1 MELPTDIITY
11 SIWSGYMTIALFI
24 LTLIAWIAGW
34 GFKFRLFGAASFMG
48 VVTASI
54 FALSLGLFTHTTI
67 PGAARYSLV
76 YDNGYNKAVIVVPP
90 DIDQSAIAPTLR
102 QAVADLSTY
111 GRTGS
116 NGNNQFTVAI
126 RTVLHPQDT
135 ISIPLYL
142 GQAKQ
147 SFFPRENEDLTI
159 QIFENNLEQLTV
171 NSYQSSVSS

>member
-1 MELPTDIITY
+1 MELPTDILTY
-11 SIWSGYMTIALFI
+11 SIWSGYLTIALFL

-34 GFKFRLFGAASFMG
+34 GFKFRLIGATSFMG
-48 VVTASI
+48 VITASI
-54 FALSLGLFTHTTI
+54 FALGLGLFSHTTI
-67 PGAARYSLV
+67 SGAARYSLV
-76 YDNGYNKAVIVVPP
+76 YDNGFNKAVIVVPP

-116 NGNNQFTVAI
+116 NGNDQFTIAL

-142 GQAKQ
+142 GQAKR
-147 SFFPRENEDLTI
+147 SFSAVENNDITI
-159 QIFENNLEQLTV
+159 QIFEENLEAL
-171 NSYQSSVSS
+171 SIDH

>member
-11 SIWSGYMTIALFI
+11 SIWSGYATIALFVI
-24 LTLIAWIAGW
+24 TLIAWIAGW
-34 GFKFRLFGAASFMG
+34 GLRFRLFGTASFMG

-90 DIDQSAIAPTLR
+90 DIEKSAIAPTLR

-111 GRTGS
+111 GRTGTNS
-116 NGNNQFTVAI
+116 NNQFRVAI

-142 GQAKQ
+142 GQAMQPFSAKD
-147 SFFPRENEDLTI
+147 NEDLTI
-159 QIFENNLEQLTV
+159 QVFENNLETL
-171 NSYQSSVSS
+171 SIEH

>member
-11 SIWSGYMTIALFI
+11 SIWSGYLTIALFL

-34 GFKFRLFGAASFMG
+34 GFKFRLVGATSFMG
-48 VVTASI
+48 VITASI

-76 YDNGYNKAVIVVPP
+76 YDNGSNKAVIVVPP
-90 DIDQSAIAPTLR
+90 DIEKSAIAPTLR

-111 GRTGS
+111 GRTGT
-116 NGNNQFTVAI
+116 NGNDQFSVAI

-142 GQAKQ
+142 GQAKR
-147 SFFPRENEDLTI
+147 SFSTGNNEDLTI
-159 QIFENNLEQLTV
+159 QVFENNLQTLTIEH
-171 NSYQSSVSS
+171 